1 MKDFLELTVTEV
13 VPETK
18 EAKSYVLENV
28 DGTPVE
34 YEAGQFLTLVLEYN
48 GHEVRRSYSMGSAPG
63 IDDRLFIT
71 VKRKE
76 NGEISRHLLEHLKP
90 GDIIRAVAPSGRFT
104 VQTHVSAERHFFFLA
119 AGSGIVPV
127 FSLIKSLLKGE
138 PRSHITLLYQNHD
151 ETTIIY
157 HRELQLLEEQYPEQ
171 FTRIDLLSHPLLHEL
186 PARRLNN
193 GLLEHLVGI
202 HEPRPFRHKKEK
214 PATLFYTCGPP
225 AFMRMV
231 QFTLRVMG
239 VEEEQMF
246 KEHFTIPVLPPP
258 ALVIDPQPKKVQ
270 LYHNGKEYEYSVT
283 YPTSILQAALDLNI
297 ELPYS
302 CKGGRCATC
311 TARCISGEVKMS
323 NNEVLTERD
332 LENGLVLTCVGF
344 AATDLRLEFGNM

>member
-1 MKDFLELTVTEV
+1 MMDFLELIVKEV

-18 EAKSYVLENV
+18 EAKTYVLENV
-28 DGTPVE
+28 NGDPFD
-34 YEAGQFLTLVLEYN
+34 YEAGQFLTLVLEFN

-63 IDDRLFIT
+63 IDDRLYIT

-90 GDIIRAVAPSGRFT
+90 GDIIRAVPPSGRFT
-104 VQTHVSAERHFFFLA
+104 IQVDPTAERHFFFLA

-127 FSLIKSLLKGE
+127 FSLIKSLLKAE

-157 HRELQLLEEQYPEQ
+157 HRELQLLEEQYPHQ
-171 FTRIDLLSHPLLHEL
+171 FTRIDLLSHPLLHDL

-202 HEPRPFRHKKEK
+202 HEPRPFRHKEQQ

-225 AFMRMV
+225 SFMRMV

-239 VEEEQMF
+239 YAEDQLF

-270 LYHNGKEYEYSVT
+270 LRYDGKDYEYSVT

-311 TARCISGEVKMS
+311 TARCVSGEVKMS
-323 NNEVLTERD
+323 NNEVLTEKD
-332 LENGLVLTCVGF
+332 LEKGLVLTCVGF
-344 AATDLRLEFGNM
+344 AASDVRLEI